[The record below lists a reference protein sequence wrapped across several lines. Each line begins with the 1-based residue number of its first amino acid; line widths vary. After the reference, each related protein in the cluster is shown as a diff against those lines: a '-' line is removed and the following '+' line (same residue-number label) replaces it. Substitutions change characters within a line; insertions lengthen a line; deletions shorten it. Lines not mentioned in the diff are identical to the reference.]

1 MDEKGG
7 SGGLLCTCLPLFI
20 STVCKYNLIFFFKFK
35 EFKPSPDQSGMSR
48 KVMLS
53 FIPKLIGNQQKYLS
67 KRTAVSKNILRKVGG
82 SVI

>member
-20 STVCKYNLIFFFKFK
+20 STVFKYHLIFFFFKFK

-53 FIPKLIGNQQKYLS
+53 FIPK
-67 KRTAVSKNILRKVGG
+67 
-82 SVI
+82 